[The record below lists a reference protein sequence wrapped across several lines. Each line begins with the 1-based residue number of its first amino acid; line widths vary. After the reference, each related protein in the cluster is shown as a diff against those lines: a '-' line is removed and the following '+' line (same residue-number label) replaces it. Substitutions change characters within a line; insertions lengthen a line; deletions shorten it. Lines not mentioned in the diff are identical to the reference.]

1 MQNVAAPNPKF
12 CPGFSSC
19 LSVRQSACPGKRASA
34 SREIYANCRAQT
46 VGQKFIKI
54 GSKSEE
60 QSVEWGQKLCK
71 FITKF

>member
-46 VGQKFIKI
+46 VGQNLVKI
-54 GSKSEE
+54 GTKSEE
-60 QSVEWGQKLCK
+60 QSVEWHQKLCK
-71 FITKF
+71 LETQF

>member
-46 VGQKFIKI
+46 VGQYLVKI
-54 GSKSEE
+54 GKKI
-60 QSVEWGQKLCK
+60 GRTIC
-71 FITKF
+71 